1 MMAKEDNDTAT
12 EATSGGGA
20 FNRQQFLDQIKSEAT
35 KKKREALKGKV
46 GALVAKREEAIRAV
60 AVIDREINEE
70 LEKFEQGL

>member
-1 MMAKEDNDTAT
+1 MAKEDNETT
-12 EATSGGGA
+12 NEATSGGGA
-20 FNRQQFLDQIKSEAT
+20 FNRQQFLDQIKSEAI

-46 GALVAKREEAIRAV
+46 SGLVAKRDEAIRAV